1 VVTGSPTIGTTTPGT
16 LVPANNVMVIAPL
29 GGIFGNQTTLTSGDD
44 INLAG
49 TNNSLNATFNGST
62 KVVGVTVE
70 GVQSWTV
77 GNVDSSSGHLVDLSL
92 GDMISGMTSLTY
104 NDFGFGNGLE
114 VGSKLDGISTV
125 FPTTGFDLIVN
136 SASGTGGGPNHFVDL
151 VFTAASFPTAGSTI
165 NVTANGV
172 GDLTDTKYGSD
183 QYSFDHAYSI
193 SAGSTS
199 ATSGFTTWN
208 VDSMG
213 ALVGAVNDL
222 ALGADGS
229 HTATTLNIT
238 DDGSSTIIWASK
250 ASGSTNADWADLVT
264 INASGTTGQL
274 TITGGENGSTGLL
287 GDGGSTNDLTTVT
300 GGSGADIFDL
310 SNYSWSAT
318 QLATLSITGAT
329 GTTYTAD
336 ANAFTDPDWAS
347 GYAAAS
353 GQGLG
358 SVVELSCSEIATMSG
373 VAAGTFVWAD
383 VTTLYDVAEGKG
395 LGTVSGTINMANFT
409 GTDIVTLAN
418 THSGNYVD
426 AGAIS
431 VTNAPDGFIFN
442 FQDVQ
447 TAGDFSIVGVGGVGD
462 TATVNYG
469 TGYLSTDPVGDTGSK
484 AESFSTTGI
493 DNVDVN
499 VFGAAKLETS
509 FNAVYL
515 GDIVATAN
523 STGAEVLTV
532 DSNVGLGLAYDDTG
546 HFAHLSVT
554 TLGLFGGTFTPG
566 TVLPPSLPT
575 YSETGTLDLTGSG
588 DIWLGVTNATTITE
602 SGTGHLFM
610 EAPDDAIDYG
620 TNAGTASANITGDTV
635 MADSKGSILQ
645 GTMDGLGP
653 IAGITVADAVGNDSL
668 TGVSSDFYGDGG
680 ADMMWLSQDKAG
692 DANSVYFGE
701 YYLNGSSEFLPIGGG
716 GAAAL
721 GFWDATHNGE
731 ALTTIFTGTGVTG
744 GTSADITDVN
754 GFTVGSDNL
763 NFNVDAWNFGLNTTH
778 GDLVDGVALT
788 PIADANASGSTLFL
802 GTPGITLGTGGGV
815 TTSGHVDLILDG
827 INDATFANA
836 AALAAAIATTGV
848 GNFILGTPL
857 GNNHQVDLLVAY
869 YTGTEV
875 NIADVELQNSSG
887 STQTNTGAMTHVYA
901 SDMISLVGVSSLTS
915 LGTTANAAHIVF
927 DHIA

>member
-1 VVTGSPTIGTTTPGT
+1 
-16 LVPANNVMVIAPL
+16 
-29 GGIFGNQTTLTSGDD
+29 
-44 INLAG
+44 
-49 TNNSLNATFNGST
+49 
-62 KVVGVTVE
+62 
-70 GVQSWTV
+70 
-77 GNVDSSSGHLVDLSL
+77 
-92 GDMISGMTSLTY
+92 
-104 NDFGFGNGLE
+104 
-114 VGSKLDGISTV
+114 
-125 FPTTGFDLIVN
+125 
-136 SASGTGGGPNHFVDL
+136 
-151 VFTAASFPTAGSTI
+151 
-165 NVTANGV
+165 
-172 GDLTDTKYGSD
+172 
-183 QYSFDHAYSI
+183 
-193 SAGSTS
+193 
-199 ATSGFTTWN
+199 
-208 VDSMG
+208 
-213 ALVGAVNDL
+213 
-222 ALGADGS
+222 
-229 HTATTLNIT
+229 
-238 DDGSSTIIWASK
+238 
-250 ASGSTNADWADLVT
+250 
-264 INASGTTGQL
+264 
-274 TITGGENGSTGLL
+274 
-287 GDGGSTNDLTTVT
+287 
-300 GGSGADIFDL
+300 
-310 SNYSWSAT
+310 
-318 QLATLSITGAT
+318 
-329 GTTYTAD
+329 
-336 ANAFTDPDWAS
+336 
-347 GYAAAS
+347 
-353 GQGLG
+353 
-358 SVVELSCSEIATMSG
+358 MSG

-395 LGTVSGTINMANFT
+395 LGTVSGTINMANFP

-447 TAGDFSIVGVGGVGD
+447 TAGDFSIAGVGGVGD

-469 TGYLSTDPVGDTGSK
+469 TGYLSTDPVGDTGK
-484 AESFSTTGI
+484 AAESFITTGI

-602 SGTGHLFM
+602 SGTGVLFM